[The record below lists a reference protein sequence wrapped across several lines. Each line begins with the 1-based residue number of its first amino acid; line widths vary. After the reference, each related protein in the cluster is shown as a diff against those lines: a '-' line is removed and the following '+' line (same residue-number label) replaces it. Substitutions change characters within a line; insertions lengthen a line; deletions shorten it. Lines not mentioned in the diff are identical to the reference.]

1 MKKLL
6 LLFVLLFSRLG
17 AEIEFSGFF
26 LTSKAA
32 LFTLSDRA
40 TQQTSGWLKIG
51 QTFAG
56 YTVESFD
63 RETEIVTL
71 KQGERR
77 LALGLRQSAVRQA
90 NATIRGTITL
100 SGGRELKDVQASLFF
115 DEAAVFPLE
124 EGITLHLT
132 PSLRPDGTVLYTG
145 KIEQRKPDGQIE
157 VISAPKIVTRRGEAF
172 GLRIGD
178 YGFAFK
184 P

>member
-6 LLFVLLFSRLG
+6 LLFVLLASRLS

-26 LTSKAA
+26 LTSHAA

-56 YTVESFD
+56 YTVDSFN

-77 LALGLRQSAVRQA
+77 LALGLRQSGVQQA
-90 NATIRGTITL
+90 KAIRGTITL

-124 EGITLHLT
+124 EDITLHLT

-157 VISAPKIVTRRGEAF
+157 VISAPKLVTRRGEAF